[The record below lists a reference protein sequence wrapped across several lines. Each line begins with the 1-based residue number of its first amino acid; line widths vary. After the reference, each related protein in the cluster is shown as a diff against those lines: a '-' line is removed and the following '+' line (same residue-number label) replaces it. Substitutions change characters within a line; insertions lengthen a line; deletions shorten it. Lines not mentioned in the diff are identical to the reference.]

1 MRHVPIAEFENNV
14 SEYLAAVEAGDEIV
28 VVKHGEEVARLT
40 ATSESRQARKRR
52 AVDALYALG
61 QEIKAKYGPTTPEE
75 IREWLEEGRR

>member
-28 VVKHGEEVARLT
+28 VMKSGEEVARLT
-40 ATSESRQARKRR
+40 ASAQSRQARKVR
-52 AVDALYALG
+52 AVDAAYALG
-61 QEIKAKYGPTTPEE
+61 QEIKMNYGPTTDAE